1 MTAPINSTSFKPVKT
16 FLVKNKKDFSEGWVQ
31 QVIYENPGLLGI
43 GNGISAKDKE
53 RRQQTGGRLD
63 LLLEDSEAETR
74 YEVEVQLGSTDESHI
89 IRTIEYWDIERK
101 RHPEFEHIAV
111 IVAEDITSRFFNVI
125 SLFNS
130 AIPLIALKLTAIEN
144 PDGTVGLLFTR
155 VLDLVR
161 KEPEEEPGATEVVGR
176 NYWKNKTC
184 DEVLE
189 GIDQIVNGIKTF
201 EPRAQLSY
209 NQSYCGIWVNGAA
222 DNFIKFYIRKRFFYA
237 DIRLERT
244 TAIDE
249 LLDNTELKYSY
260 LQISGRYRLTL
271 EGVVNE
277 QSLKIIEALCK
288 QAYEN

>member
-1 MTAPINSTSFKPVKT
+1 MGPT
-16 FLVKNKKDFSEGWVQ
+16 G
-31 QVIYENPGLLGI
+31 Y
-43 GNGISAKDKE
+43 GISAKDKE
-53 RRQQTGGRLD
+53 RRQPTGGRLD

-144 PDGTVGLLFTR
+144 SDGTVGLLFTR

-176 NYWKNKTC
+176 NYWKNKT
-184 DEVLE
+184 
-189 GIDQIVNGIKTF
+189 
-201 EPRAQLSY
+201 
-209 NQSYCGIWVNGAA
+209 
-222 DNFIKFYIRKRFFYA
+222 
-237 DIRLERT
+237 
-244 TAIDE
+244 
-249 LLDNTELKYSY
+249 
-260 LQISGRYRLTL
+260 
-271 EGVVNE
+271 
-277 QSLKIIEALCK
+277 
-288 QAYEN
+288 

>member
-16 FLVKNKKDFSEGWVQ
+16 FLLKNKKDFSEGWVQ

-53 RRQQTGGRLD
+53 RRQPTGGRLD

-161 KEPEEEPGATEVVGR
+161 KEPEEEPGATDVVGR
-176 NYWKNKTC
+176 NYWKNKT
-184 DEVLE
+184 
-189 GIDQIVNGIKTF
+189 
-201 EPRAQLSY
+201 
-209 NQSYCGIWVNGAA
+209 
-222 DNFIKFYIRKRFFYA
+222 
-237 DIRLERT
+237 
-244 TAIDE
+244 
-249 LLDNTELKYSY
+249 
-260 LQISGRYRLTL
+260 
-271 EGVVNE
+271 
-277 QSLKIIEALCK
+277 
-288 QAYEN
+288 